1 MNSILRFLTVVLMAS
16 GLVIASG
23 IASAEVWT
31 ADELAAALNGPDR
44 PDADKARDAGRKPAD
59 VVVFGGIEP
68 GMVVLDVMASGGWY
82 TEVLSIATGPEGTV
96 YSQNSQSSLESRGGA
111 SLKALNERL
120 GDDRLPNVV
129 RTIGELG
136 ELNIEPGSVDAAL
149 TALNFHDTYNF
160 NGNEAA
166 TEFLQNI
173 YRYLKPGGVLVM
185 IDHIGDSGG
194 ENTKLHRIPKQ
205 DVMDLIATT
214 EFVVEAESELLANP
228 ADDHTQMVFGKDMRG
243 NTDRFLFKL
252 RKPAS

>member
-1 MNSILRFLTVVLMAS
+1 MNSIRRFLTVVLMAS

-160 NGNEAA
+160 NGDKAA

-185 IDHIGDSGG
+185 IDHIGDAGG
-194 ENTKLHRIPKQ
+194 ENTKLHRIAKQ
-205 DVMDLIATT
+205 NVIDLIAGT
-214 EFVVEAESELLANP
+214 EFVVEADSELLGNP

-243 NTDRFLFKL
+243 NTDRFLLKL
-252 RKPAS
+252 RKPAG

>member
-1 MNSILRFLTVVLMAS
+1 MNSIRRFLTVVLMAS

-23 IASAEVWT
+23 IASAETWT

-44 PDADKARDAGRKPAD
+44 PDADKARDAGRKPAG

-160 NGNEAA
+160 NGDEAA

-194 ENTKLHRIPKQ
+194 ENTKLHRISKQ
-205 DVMDLIATT
+205 DVIDLIAGTG
-214 EFVVEAESELLANP
+214 FVVEADSELLGNP

-243 NTDRFLFKL
+243 NTDRFLLKL
-252 RKPAS
+252 RKPAG

>member
-1 MNSILRFLTVVLMAS
+1 VVLMAS

-23 IASAEVWT
+23 IASAEAWT

-59 VVVFGGIEP
+59 VVVFSDIES

-96 YSQNSQSSLESRGGA
+96 YSQNPQSYLERRNGA
-111 SLKALNERL
+111 GLKELNERL
-120 GDDRLPNVV
+120 AGDRLSNVV
-129 RTIGELG
+129 RTIGELA
-136 ELNIEPGSVDAAL
+136 ELDIEPGSVDAAL
-149 TALNFHDTYNF
+149 TALNLHDTYNF
-160 NGNEAA
+160 NGAEAA
-166 TEFLQNI
+166 TAFLQNI
-173 YRYLKPGGVLVM
+173 YSYLKSGGVLVL
-185 IDHIGDSGG
+185 IDHVGNAGG
-194 ENTKLHRIPKQ
+194 ENIKLHRIAKQ

-228 ADDHTQMVFGKDMRG
+228 ADDRTQMVFGKDMRG